1 MNKLSYQK
9 GFRLHNDIDRQSLL
23 RFWCSERISRA
34 NYGTKAFDFDLC
46 SLLALLTCAVGQSE
60 YTRLEI
66 LNSTHKI
73 VQITTTLSTP
83 PMLTTCRKKGGLALR
98 ISRPT
103 HASAT
108 CRERWPRPPSEIRPS
123 CCQRGEKKH
132 CYCCYWPGDG
142 RWAMGDG
149 RRQHP
154 SQYVHVY
161 TRTSSKA
168 IPLCVSVA
176 ALAWV
181 ANSDGLQGSPKNV
194 LVKDSQLFVRRSSA
208 STAARAMLQASGRVS
223 LESCL
228 FASANMCVCY
238 LLAYSPC
245 YRGSWSYVRETL
257 VRLSWL
263 RISFE
268 SRAWERIVLSGYC
281 AMHIQE

>member
-1 MNKLSYQK
+1 MGLLYA
-9 GFRLHNDIDRQSLL
+9 SLG
-23 RFWCSERISRA
+23 RH
-34 NYGTKAFDFDLC
+34 T
-46 SLLALLTCAVGQSE
+46 LAQHVGRDDPDHQAKS
-60 YTRLEI
+60 
-66 LNSTHKI
+66 
-73 VQITTTLSTP
+73 
-83 PMLTTCRKKGGLALR
+83 GLVA
-98 ISRPT
+98 
-103 HASAT
+103 A
-108 CRERWPRPPSEIRPS
+108 
-123 CCQRGEKKH
+123 RGEKRNTATVATGQAM
-132 CYCCYWPGDG
+132 GDG

-245 YRGSWSYVRETL
+245 YRGS
-257 VRLSWL
+257 
-263 RISFE
+263 
-268 SRAWERIVLSGYC
+268 
-281 AMHIQE
+281 